1 MVVEASI
8 TGLFKTIFIIIGVV
22 VFFRFI
28 GRLMLVKRQME
39 TERQMNAEANKM
51 QKERDQKIKNFGKV
65 SVFSKSDKRKPN
77 YTKVEDVTYEEY
89 KD

>member
-28 GRLMLVKRQME
+28 GRLMIVKRQME
-39 TERQMNAEANKM
+39 AERKMNAESNKT
-51 QKERDQKIKNFGKV
+51 QKERAQKLKNFGKV
-65 SVFSKSDKRKPN
+65 SVISKEDKRKPN
-77 YTKVEDVTYEEY
+77 YSKVEDVNYEEFR
-89 KD
+89 D